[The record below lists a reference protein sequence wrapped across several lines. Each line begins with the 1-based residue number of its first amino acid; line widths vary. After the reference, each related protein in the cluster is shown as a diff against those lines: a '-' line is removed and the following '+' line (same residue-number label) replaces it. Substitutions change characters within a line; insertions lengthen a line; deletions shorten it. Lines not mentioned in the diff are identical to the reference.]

1 MDCRSL
7 LIHSHLLW
15 LLQSTTSRYHGFDD
29 MEFRGLSFRARGD
42 SSPSVACDR
51 TRFPRTSDRSS
62 SLSWDSSSRA
72 DPPSCSSGSSGSPE
86 PSPPTA
92 PSALVTFPLGRSGGG
107 NLLVSS
113 AAKVSS
119 ASVGGRH
126 LALRGSFMASAS
138 GIFKSR

>member
-1 MDCRSL
+1 MVLTIWNSVALVSEHVGTPR
-7 LIHSHLLW
+7 HLLHVTARAFPEPPTVPLPFLGILPPVLI
-15 LLQSTTSRYHGFDD
+15 LLHV
-29 MEFRGLSFRARGD
+29 
-42 SSPSVACDR
+42 P
-51 TRFPRTSDRSS
+51 
-62 SLSWDSSSRA
+62 
-72 DPPSCSSGSSGSPE
+72 SGSSGSPE